1 VIIIYECLGC
11 YEENERGGRR
21 ERSKRRR
28 KRMRKTAEEEEAENR
43 DNDRPEMSGVEL
55 EFAGW

>member
-1 VIIIYECLGC
+1 
-11 YEENERGGRR
+11 
-21 ERSKRRR
+21 
-28 KRMRKTAEEEEAENR
+28 MRKTAEEEEAENR